1 MVRIHRL
8 AVCAILFSSI
18 FYEHGVE
25 AKKKKKK
32 VKKATEGEPAYR
44 IENYQENVPPP
55 EDLARQMAAERE
67 KELQEEEESMKNL
80 LKTLGWDDDDDD
92 PKVRKLK
99 EQFAEKQQFK
109 DEKRE
114 ENLAEAA
121 LRQSQEQQAYDRE
134 EIPYDDSDEDAPLE
148 DYRDPISENYQSSYE
163 PLAKAETFEFEAE
176 VHRML
181 DIVINSL
188 YQNKDV
194 FLRELIS
201 NASDALDKIRFLSLT
216 DPTLL
221 EDESVLE
228 VKVQYDRDLQTLTI
242 TDTGIGMTKFDLIEN
257 LGTVAKSGTTSFLNA
272 IQEGSSSADTMNMIG
287 QFGVGFYSVFLVADA
302 VSVASKHPSKSEQYI
317 WTSSYG
323 AAAFDVGVDPRG
335 TTLTRGTEITL
346 HLKGDCLHYID
357 PFKLEKLVSH
367 YSEFVTY
374 PISVRTTAT
383 LKVAAVS
390 DEDEDEEDLDDGD
403 AEDEDD
409 DEEEE
414 EELEDVIS
422 HSWKRVNANQAI
434 WTRDKETISDEEY
447 RSFFSIV
454 TKDASETKT
463 TAAWSHFNAEGNIN
477 FKSILYLPSDLPEF
491 SMHMTEEEH
500 LAQSGLKL
508 YVRKV
513 LISDQFRNLLPDYLS
528 FVRGVVDSDD
538 LPLNV
543 NRETLQESKI
553 IKVISKKV
561 TRKAIEMIRT
571 LARTEWPA
579 IDEDTGEPLE
589 DDLTEHPYITWYEK
603 FHPALKRGV
612 LEDPANQKRI
622 LKLLRY
628 KTTKLGG
635 TEYRSLEEIA
645 ADMKDWQDD
654 FYFIAGSDLEEVQK
668 SVFLQKFN
676 AKGIEVMLLTDPFDE
691 YLLQNLSDF
700 EGHRFTSITQD
711 GIKFEDEDQDL
722 VKRRSKAYNAK
733 FKPLVKYL
741 KKLYGD
747 AVSRVTISE
756 RLVDDPAVMSNA
768 AYAHSANMER
778 VLKAQAHQHGQNP
791 DQYQSHKIFEINP
804 RHPFVASLLALVDEL
819 EEDEVDKTTD
829 DAAWMLHD
837 LALLNSGYSISDI
850 ESYSNRM
857 TRVIQ
862 NVLSVESLDL
872 EEELDVP
879 VEEEVPPIEDGDEF
893 GEEFVD
899 MDMDREE
906 L

>member
-1 MVRIHRL
+1 MVRGSRL
-8 AVCAILFSSI
+8 RMGPFLKDVVDSLHSHATTISCKYFQRKI
-18 FYEHGVE
+18 GVE

-32 VKKATEGEPAYR
+32 VKKATEDEPAYR

-67 KELQEEEESMKNL
+67 KERQEEEESMKNL

-92 PKVRKLK
+92 PKVQKLK
-99 EQFAEKQQFK
+99 AEFAKKQQFK

-121 LRQSQEQQAYDRE
+121 LRQSQEQQAFDRE
-134 EIPYDDSDEDAPLE
+134 EIPYDDSDEDAPLD

-221 EDESVLE
+221 EDESELE

-242 TDTGIGMTKFDLIEN
+242 TDTGIGMTKSDLIEN

-302 VSVASKHPSKSEQYI
+302 VSVASKHPSESEQYI

-390 DEDEDEEDLDDGD
+390 DEDEDEEDLDDLDDED

-409 DEEEE
+409 EEEEEE

-447 RSFFSIV
+447 RSFFSLV

-477 FKSILYLPSDLPEF
+477 FKSILYLPSDVPEF
-491 SMHMTEEEH
+491 SMHMTEEER

-543 NRETLQESKI
+543 NRETLQ
-553 IKVISKKV
+553 
-561 TRKAIEMIRT
+561 
-571 LARTEWPA
+571 
-579 IDEDTGEPLE
+579 
-589 DDLTEHPYITWYEK
+589 
-603 FHPALKRGV
+603 
-612 LEDPANQKRI
+612 
-622 LKLLRY
+622 
-628 KTTKLGG
+628 
-635 TEYRSLEEIA
+635 
-645 ADMKDWQDD
+645 
-654 FYFIAGSDLEEVQK
+654 
-668 SVFLQKFN
+668 
-676 AKGIEVMLLTDPFDE
+676 
-691 YLLQNLSDF
+691 
-700 EGHRFTSITQD
+700 
-711 GIKFEDEDQDL
+711 
-722 VKRRSKAYNAK
+722 
-733 FKPLVKYL
+733 
-741 KKLYGD
+741 
-747 AVSRVTISE
+747 VS
-756 RLVDDPAVMSNA
+756 A
-768 AYAHSANMER
+768 
-778 VLKAQAHQHGQNP
+778 
-791 DQYQSHKIFEINP
+791 
-804 RHPFVASLLALVDEL
+804 
-819 EEDEVDKTTD
+819 
-829 DAAWMLHD
+829 
-837 LALLNSGYSISDI
+837 
-850 ESYSNRM
+850 
-857 TRVIQ
+857 
-862 NVLSVESLDL
+862 
-872 EEELDVP
+872 
-879 VEEEVPPIEDGDEF
+879 
-893 GEEFVD
+893 
-899 MDMDREE
+899 
-906 L
+906 